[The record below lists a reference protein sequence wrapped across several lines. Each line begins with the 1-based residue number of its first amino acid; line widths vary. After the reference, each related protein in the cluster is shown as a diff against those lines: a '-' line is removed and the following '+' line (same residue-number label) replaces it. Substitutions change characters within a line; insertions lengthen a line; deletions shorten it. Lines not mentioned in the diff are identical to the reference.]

1 MNRPPTDSVAS
12 KLRNRIWLAV
22 CVLATLNAVV
32 GLVGLA
38 AATYIFSSFEIPFI
52 GTIIVAAAI
61 TAAYGRWLADDAV
74 QPIEKTLLAAK
85 SLERNPNADI
95 PGATGAAETDEILE
109 SIRRNGRQLR
119 NLLKLMEDVAS
130 GNTNA
135 ALEPFEYSDRV
146 TASAQKL
153 IAKVTG
159 SVDAGGELEQLRAAI
174 ERLSKDLAPA
184 NSGSPVQE
192 IVAAGPLSELA
203 RPVNALRTQLEESRR
218 DLAGAIAAS
227 EHLASQL
234 AERTATARG
243 KSATGKGVLD
253 ESIARLRSPLAP
265 RPELDDSLAMLRAMS
280 CDPKVLELGR
290 NSTNGLKAGVDGLS
304 LHVGELHR
312 TIRELREN
320 SLSIQN
326 LARQSDEFARKLKLI
341 ALNASV
347 GGSRTNGQ
355 AVADELIEMAEKIG
369 RFSIESGNSL
379 RVHSERITESDSLL
393 QRIETGAATLGE
405 EAREFSE
412 VAASI
417 VPLLSVTSKLPE
429 MIGSLVAE
437 RSAERSDLLKR
448 LTAMHFELAGLVG
461 ELDSLDSNIRESRT
475 AVLRSK
481 PRPIETAAPLPMP
494 ALPPSAPVETGEA
507 AMEPAEYNGQH
518 RESLPTASFEE
529 THSPADML
537 ELPQENAL
545 IQ

>member
-1 MNRPPTDSVAS
+1 MNRSAKDTVAS

-22 CVLATLNAVV
+22 CVLAALNAVV
-32 GLVGLA
+32 GLIGFA
-38 AATYIFSSFEIPFI
+38 AATYIFSSFEIPFV
-52 GTIIVAAAI
+52 GTIIAAVAI

-74 QPIEKTLLAAK
+74 QPIEKALLAAK
-85 SLERNPNADI
+85 SLERNPTAEI

-109 SIRRNGRQLR
+109 SIKRNGRQLR
-119 NLLKLMEDVAS
+119 NLLKLMEDVAN

-159 SVDAGGELEQLRAAI
+159 SVDAGGELEQLRTAI
-174 ERLSKDLAPA
+174 DRLSKDLSPA
-184 NSGSPVQE
+184 LSGSSVQE
-192 IVAAGPLSELA
+192 IVAAGPLTDLA

-218 DLAGAIAAS
+218 ELAGAIAAS
-227 EHLASQL
+227 EHLAAQL
-234 AERTATARG
+234 VERTATARG
-243 KSATGKGVLD
+243 RSAASKGVLD
-253 ESIARLRSPLAP
+253 ESIVRLRSPLTP

-347 GGSRTNGQ
+347 GGSRANGQ

-412 VAASI
+412 VAAS
-417 VPLLSVTSKLPE
+417 VAPLLSVTSKLPD
-429 MIGSLVAE
+429 MIGSLVTE
-437 RSAERSDLLKR
+437 HSGERSDLLKR

-461 ELDSLDSNIRESRT
+461 ELDAVDSNIRESRT
-475 AVLRSK
+475 AILGARQHNAEK
-481 PRPIETAAPLPMP
+481 AAAPAP
-494 ALPPSAPVETGEA
+494 ASAAPPAVPEI
-507 AMEPAEYNGQH
+507 EPAEYNGPH
-518 RESLPTASFEE
+518 RESLPAASFEE
-529 THSPADML
+529 TASPADML

>member
-1 MNRPPTDSVAS
+1 MNRSAKDSVAS

-22 CVLATLNAVV
+22 CVLAALNAVV
-32 GLVGLA
+32 GLIGFA
-38 AATYIFSSFEIPFI
+38 AATYIFSSFEIPFV
-52 GTIIVAAAI
+52 GTIIAAVAI

-74 QPIEKTLLAAK
+74 QPIEKALLAAK

-109 SIRRNGRQLR
+109 SIKRNGRQLR
-119 NLLKLMEDVAS
+119 NLLKLMEDVAN

-159 SVDAGGELEQLRAAI
+159 SVDAGGELEQLRTAI
-174 ERLSKDLAPA
+174 DRLSKDLSPA
-184 NSGSPVQE
+184 LSGSSVQE
-192 IVAAGPLSELA
+192 IVAAGPLTDLA

-218 DLAGAIAAS
+218 ELAGAIAAS
-227 EHLASQL
+227 EHLAAQL
-234 AERTATARG
+234 VERTATARG
-243 KSATGKGVLD
+243 RSAASKGVLD
-253 ESIARLRSPLAP
+253 ESIVRLRSPLTP

-347 GGSRTNGQ
+347 GGSRANGQ

-412 VAASI
+412 VAAS
-417 VPLLSVTSKLPE
+417 VAPLLSVTSRLPD
-429 MIGSLVAE
+429 MIGSLVTE
-437 RSAERSDLLKR
+437 HSAERSDLLKR

-461 ELDSLDSNIRESRT
+461 ELDAVDSNIRESRT
-475 AVLRSK
+475 AILGARQHNAEK
-481 PRPIETAAPLPMP
+481 AAAPAP
-494 ALPPSAPVETGEA
+494 ASAAPPAVPEI
-507 AMEPAEYNGQH
+507 EPAEYNGPH
-518 RESLPTASFEE
+518 RESLPAASFEE
-529 THSPADML
+529 TASPADML